1 MFKLFRISARV
12 EDLERAFAQL
22 KQELKFYQDEL
33 AKMDIK
39 VLESR
44 KVYARKL
51 KNLVDKEGQE
61 EMSEAKGINNSV
73 ILPYNGA

>member
-1 MFKLFRISARV
+1 MLRIFRISSRV
-12 EDLERAFAQL
+12 DELEKALEQL
-22 KQELKFYQDEL
+22 KREFKYYQEEL

-51 KNLVDKEGQE
+51 KNLVDKEDITE
-61 EMSEAKGINNSV
+61 ETKGINSSV
-73 ILPYNGA
+73 ILPYNG